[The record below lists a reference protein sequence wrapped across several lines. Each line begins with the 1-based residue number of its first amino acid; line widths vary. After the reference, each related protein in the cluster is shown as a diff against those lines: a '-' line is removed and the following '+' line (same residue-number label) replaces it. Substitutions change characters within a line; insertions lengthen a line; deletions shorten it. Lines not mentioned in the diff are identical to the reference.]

1 MRVPERYYS
10 FSVAWLQTLVVPD
23 FPSWFFRALAWIELL
38 RFVLVCL
45 LNELDYWLVCVF
57 FSCLPS
63 QRACRRASPGDDGVP
78 VKQVENV
85 IVLALLLPHDP
96 LDAEMHNHCV
106 LDGKQEA
113 DNDST
118 VGKDIEIANV
128 LVAAERTEA

>member
-1 MRVPERYYS
+1 M
-10 FSVAWLQTLVVPD
+10 
-23 FPSWFFRALAWIELL
+23 
-38 RFVLVCL
+38 
-45 LNELDYWLVCVF
+45 
-57 FSCLPS
+57 
-63 QRACRRASPGDDGVP
+63 SPGDDGVP

-85 IVLALLLPHDP
+85 IVLALLPHDS
-96 LDAEMHNHCV
+96 LDSSMHNHCV